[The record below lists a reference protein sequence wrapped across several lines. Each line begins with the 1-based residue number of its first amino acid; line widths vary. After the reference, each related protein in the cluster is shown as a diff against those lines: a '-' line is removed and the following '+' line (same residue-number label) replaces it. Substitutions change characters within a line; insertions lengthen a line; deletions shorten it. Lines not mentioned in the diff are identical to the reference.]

1 MAVVNDVAGKFMLYI
16 LRMPI
21 YILVLLLVQ
30 ATMSILI
37 PNKYFTYA
45 FLVRDSS
52 KIVPRH
58 IYSATRDP
66 LSSIVTENVAIAST
80 EPIMVRSSEASNLA
94 SGRAAHGE
102 RFAQCFDILI
112 SERTFW
118 SRE

>member
-1 MAVVNDVAGKFMLYI
+1 MMSPENFTL
-16 LRMPI
+16 PI

-30 ATMSILI
+30 ATMSIPGI
-37 PNKYFTYA
+37 PNKYFRYA

-58 IYSATRDP
+58 IYSANRDP
-66 LSSIVTENVAIAST
+66 LPSIVTENVAIAST
-80 EPIMVRSSEASNLA
+80 DPIMVRSSEASNLA

-102 RFAQCFDILI
+102 RFAECFDILI